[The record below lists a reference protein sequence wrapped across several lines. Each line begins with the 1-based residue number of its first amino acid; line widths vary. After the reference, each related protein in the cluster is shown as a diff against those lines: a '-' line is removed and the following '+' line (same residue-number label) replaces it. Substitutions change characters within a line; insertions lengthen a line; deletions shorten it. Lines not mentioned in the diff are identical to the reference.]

1 MKKGFRI
8 LKFKK
13 DRPFLEVKEINK
25 SFDGRPILKKLSLRV
40 FPGECVGVLGPNGC
54 GKTTLFSICIGEQN
68 PEGGKIY
75 LNNKAID
82 QIPMHLR
89 SKEGLGY
96 LPQQRSVFNMS
107 VYDNIIGIAQISIKD
122 SQMQKEVT
130 EKLLDEF
137 KKRLEEQ
144 KERHEGGD
152 KWVGTGGT
160 SPYGNSGMNPEGIRV
175 GGEGGKG
182 KAAKVWEARDFKNL
196 DDDVELG
203 TRNMKVALRRLR
215 KLIRDSADEEFDLDN
230 TISST
235 AKKAGLLD
243 VKFRP
248 EKRNAVKVLVLFDVG
263 GSMDPHI
270 RVCEELFSAAKTEF
284 KNLEYFYFHNFIYET
299 VWKDNRRRQNER
311 VYTEDIIHKYSADYK
326 IIFVGDA
333 TMAPYEITN
342 PGGSIE
348 HWNEEAGALWM
359 KRMVGIYDKLVW
371 LNPVPKEHWEYS
383 ASVEL
388 TRSLVEDNMFPLTIR
403 GLEESMAYLSK

>member
-1 MKKGFRI
+1 MFISLFNTLKATGVPVSLRELLDLIGAVDKGLAFANMDEFYYLSRAI
-8 LKFKK
+8 LVKDEKHYDKF
-13 DRPFLEVKEINK
+13 DRAFDIYFKGIESLDDILEMLIPDEWLKAEFEKHLTEEELKEIK
-25 SFDGRPILKKLSLRV
+25 S
-40 FPGECVGVLGPNGC
+40 LG
-54 GKTTLFSICIGEQN
+54 
-68 PEGGKIY
+68 
-75 LNNKAID
+75 
-82 QIPMHLR
+82 
-89 SKEGLGY
+89 GL
-96 LPQQRSVFNMS
+96 
-107 VYDNIIGIAQISIKD
+107 
-122 SQMQKEVT
+122 
-130 EKLLDEF
+130 EKLLAEF
-137 KKRLEEQ
+137 KKKLEEQ
-144 KERHEGGD
+144 DERHEGGS
-152 KWVGTGGT
+152 KYIGTGGT
-160 SPYGNSGMNPEGIRV
+160 SPFGNSGENPEGIRV

-248 EKRNAVKVLVLFDVG
+248 EKRNAVKVIVLFDVG

-270 RVCEELFSAAKTEF
+270 KICEELFSACKTEF

-299 VWKDNRRRQNER
+299 VWKDNRRRHNER
-311 VYTEDIIHKYSADYK
+311 IKTEDVIHKYASDYK

-348 HWNEEAGALWM
+348 HWNEEAGSVWM
-359 KRMVGIYDKLVW
+359 KKIMTTYDKLIW
-371 LNPVPKEHWEYS
+371 LNPVPEEHWDYS
-383 ASVEL
+383 SSIEISRHL
-388 TRSLVEDNMFPLTIR
+388 IDDNMFPLTLK
-403 GLEESMAYLSK
+403 GLEDGMSFLSKK

>member
-1 MKKGFRI
+1 
-8 LKFKK
+8 
-13 DRPFLEVKEINK
+13 
-25 SFDGRPILKKLSLRV
+25 
-40 FPGECVGVLGPNGC
+40 
-54 GKTTLFSICIGEQN
+54 
-68 PEGGKIY
+68 
-75 LNNKAID
+75 
-82 QIPMHLR
+82 
-89 SKEGLGY
+89 
-96 LPQQRSVFNMS
+96 
-107 VYDNIIGIAQISIKD
+107 
-122 SQMQKEVT
+122 
-130 EKLLDEF
+130 
-137 KKRLEEQ
+137 
-144 KERHEGGD
+144 
-152 KWVGTGGT
+152 
-160 SPYGNSGMNPEGIRV
+160 
-175 GGEGGKG
+175 
-182 KAAKVWEARDFKNL
+182 
-196 DDDVELG
+196 
-203 TRNMKVALRRLR
+203 MKVALRRLR

-248 EKRNAVKVLVLFDVG
+248 EKRNAVKVIVLFDVG

-270 RVCEELFSAAKTEF
+270 KICEELFSAAKTEF

-311 VYTEDIIHKYSADYK
+311 IYTEDIIHKYSADYK

-342 PGGSIE
+342 HGGRIE

-371 LNPVPKEHWEYS
+371 LNPVPEEHWEYS

-403 GLEESMAYLSK
+403 GLEESMSYLSK

>member
-1 MKKGFRI
+1 MFISLFNTLKATGVPVSLRELLDLIGAVDKGLAFADMDQFYYLSRAI
-8 LKFKK
+8 LVKDEKHYDKF
-13 DRPFLEVKEINK
+13 DRAFDIYFKGIETLDDILEMLIPEEWLKAEFEKHLTEEELKEIK
-25 SFDGRPILKKLSLRV
+25 S
-40 FPGECVGVLGPNGC
+40 LG
-54 GKTTLFSICIGEQN
+54 
-68 PEGGKIY
+68 
-75 LNNKAID
+75 
-82 QIPMHLR
+82 
-89 SKEGLGY
+89 GL
-96 LPQQRSVFNMS
+96 
-107 VYDNIIGIAQISIKD
+107 
-122 SQMQKEVT
+122 
-130 EKLLDEF
+130 EKLLAEF
-137 KKRLEEQ
+137 KKKLEEQ
-144 KERHEGGD
+144 EERHEGGS
-152 KWVGTGGT
+152 KQIGTGGT
-160 SPYGNSGMNPEGIRV
+160 SPFGNSGENPEGIRV

-182 KAAKVWEARDFKNL
+182 KAAKIWEARDFKNL

-215 KLIRDSADEEFDLDN
+215 KLIRDSANEEFDLDN

-270 RVCEELFSAAKTEF
+270 KICEELFSAAKTEF

-311 VYTEDIIHKYSADYK
+311 IYTEDIIHKYSADYK

-359 KRMVGIYDKLVW
+359 KRMVGVYDKLVW
-371 LNPVPKEHWEYS
+371 LNPVPEEHWEYS